1 VRAGI
6 NANRALERERLLV
19 VIATIVIN
27 VIAVSLLT
35 FASLVGLAYRRRS

>member
-1 VRAGI
+1 MFRT
-6 NANRALERERLLV
+6 NTHDPALERGRFCV

-35 FASLVGLAYRRRS
+35 FAP